1 MTYPNGYELYKRVDV
16 PSGGEK
22 YVILS
27 TFTEKP
33 SSDDIND
40 AFLGKPRYVD
50 YMDRILDYM
59 DRILYHLLFHS
70 TDSRVLLC
78 TCRNREKKASGF
90 W

>member
-1 MTYPNGYELYKRVDV
+1 MTYPYGYELYKRVDV

-40 AFLGKPRYVD
+40 AFLGKPRYV
-50 YMDRILDYM
+50 YYM
-59 DRILYHLLFHS
+59 DRILYHLLFLS
-70 TDSRVLLC
+70 TDSCILLC
-78 TCRNREKKASGF
+78 TQQKSRKESLGILVNNVYL
-90 W
+90 

>member
-50 YMDRILDYM
+50 YMDHIP
-59 DRILYHLLFHS
+59 YHLLFLS

>member
-1 MTYPNGYELYKRVDV
+1 MTYPYGYELYKRVDV

-40 AFLGKPRYVD
+40 AFLGKPRYV
-50 YMDRILDYM
+50 R
-59 DRILYHLLFHS
+59 LYGPYTISSFIS
-70 TDSRVLLC
+70 
-78 TCRNREKKASGF
+78 F
-90 W
+90 Y